1 MRERGHKIAH
11 LHFSFINPLPLNT
24 EELLRRYKK
33 VVVVEQ
39 NSGQFARYLRGL
51 ISDFYPRQY
60 NEVTGQPFVLSQL
73 VEEFINLIEE

>member
-1 MRERGHKIAH
+1 MNSTRWAVKQTPATRTKSSGEWRLTAMARAQTP
-11 LHFSFINPLPLNT
+11 S
-24 EELLRRYKK
+24 RRRC
-33 VVVVEQ
+33 
-39 NSGQFARYLRGL
+39 QFARYLRGF